1 MPTVATPIQPLNSLP
16 IINLKGGEMTTQKV
30 AEESLIVNIPIP
42 SKVMIQQDPALYT
55 QYIID
60 CINRIRGDFHS
71 LCINNFPEISNQLNV
86 LSDKTTNLKQEISE
100 RFGSLS
106 TDNRDIR
113 SKLDVLAREIEYN
126 KVMLERAIDEIGR
139 NRQYMEE
146 RILQSMNEVMQQ
158 NNERFDMLSEQ
169 INMLTGQGYKLRDTT
184 ALDLLSQSANSN
196 IEQNQK
202 NNPVMQRGAYTKQ
215 EIDDK
220 TLFSMSVDD
229 LMKLRN
235 NITSTKSRNKPLAT
249 GETNGIYEMCV
260 ANMDKINK
268 RIQQLRQQ

>member
-42 SKVMIQQDPALYT
+42 SKEMIQQDPALYT
-55 QYIID
+55 QYMID

-235 NITSTKSRNKPLAT
+235 NITSTKSRNKPLAS
-249 GETNGIYEMCV
+249 GETNGVYDMCV

>member
-60 CINRIRGDFHS
+60 CINTIRGDFHS

-184 ALDLLSQSANSN
+184 ALDLISQSANSN
-196 IEQNQK
+196 NEQK
-202 NNPVMQRGAYTKQ
+202 NNAVMQRGAYTKQ

-235 NITSTKSRNKPLAT
+235 NITSTKSRNKPLAS
-249 GETNGIYEMCV
+249 GETNGVYDMCV